1 MHSHSNRKRDH
12 IDICLGPDIEHASS
26 SGFDAFQFLHVALP
40 EIDFEDIELQVNFLG
55 HDISAPLFISGMTGG
70 INDAVNINGELAELC
85 SDMNIPFVLGSQ
97 RSMLHDLAS
106 DESFTIARKR
116 APNGLISANIG
127 ATEIAYE
134 DHHDGILSIIDRI
147 EANFLTIHANP
158 LQELFQPEGNTRFS
172 GVLRGIERIRERTDI
187 PIIVK
192 EVGSG
197 ISLDI
202 AKKLHDIG
210 VDAIDVAGKGGTSW
224 SAVEMKRNQSEF
236 SEYFREW
243 GMPTSYCLLSL
254 REYCGKVGMSMM
266 SSGGIRNTH
275 DIAMSIAMGAKSV
288 GMARPILLEY
298 HENGV
303 QAVQALLED
312 HMKNLKRIMFLTG
325 SKNCNQLSN
334 AMFRKV

>member
-12 IDICLGPDIEHASS
+12 IDICLGPDIEHNSS
-26 SGFDAFQFLHVALP
+26 SGFDAYQFLHVALP
-40 EIDFEDIELQVNFLG
+40 EINFEEIELQVSFLG
-55 HDISAPLFISGMTGG
+55 HNISAPLFISGMTGG

-85 SDMNIPFVLGSQ
+85 SDLNIPFVLGSQ

-106 DESFTIARKR
+106 DESFTIARRR

-127 ATEIAYE
+127 ATEIACI
-134 DHHDGILSIIDRI
+134 DHHMEILSIIDRI
-147 EANFLTIHANP
+147 NANFLTVHANP

-172 GVLRGIERIRERTDI
+172 GVLQGIEEIRKRIDI

-197 ISLDI
+197 ISLEM

-254 REYCGKVGMSMM
+254 REYCSKVGMSIL
-266 SSGGIRNTH
+266 SSGGIRSTH

-288 GMARPILLEY
+288 GMARPILLAY
-298 HENGV
+298 HEDGIH
-303 QAVQALLED
+303 AVQTLLED

-325 SKNCNQLSN
+325 SNDCNQLSN
-334 AMFRKV
+334 AMFRKI

>member
-26 SGFDAFQFLHVALP
+26 SGFDGYQFIHVALP
-40 EIDFEDIELQVNFLG
+40 EIDFEDIDLQVNFLG

-97 RSMLHDLAS
+97 RSMLNDLAS
-106 DESFTIARKR
+106 DESYTIARKR

-127 ATEIAYE
+127 ATEIACRE
-134 DHHDGILSIIDRI
+134 HHAGILSIIDRI
-147 EANFLTIHANP
+147 DANFLTVHANP

-172 GVLRGIERIRERTDI
+172 GVLRGIEQIRGRIDI

-197 ISLDI
+197 ISLEL

-254 REYCGKVGMSMM
+254 REYCGKVGMSIM

-275 DIAMSIAMGAKSV
+275 DIGMSIAMGAISV
-288 GMARPILLEY
+288 GMARPILLAY
-298 HENGV
+298 HENGI
-303 QAVQALLED
+303 QAVQALLEE

-325 SKNCNQLSN
+325 SKNCYQLSH
-334 AMFRKV
+334 AMFRNI

>member
-26 SGFDAFQFLHVALP
+26 SGFDAYQFLHVALP
-40 EIDFEDIELQVNFLG
+40 ELDFEDIDLQVDFLS

-97 RSMLHDLAS
+97 RSMLHDLSS
-106 DESFTIARKR
+106 DESFTIARRR

-127 ATEIAYE
+127 ATEIACE
-134 DHHDGILSIIDRI
+134 DHHDGILAIIDRI

-172 GVLRGIERIRERTDI
+172 GVLRGIERIRERINI

-197 ISLDI
+197 ISVDI
-202 AKKLHDIG
+202 AMKLHDIG
-210 VDAIDVAGKGGTSW
+210 VDSIDVAGKGGTSW

-236 SEYFREW
+236 SE
-243 GMPTSYCLLSL
+243 
-254 REYCGKVGMSMM
+254 
-266 SSGGIRNTH
+266 
-275 DIAMSIAMGAKSV
+275 
-288 GMARPILLEY
+288 
-298 HENGV
+298 
-303 QAVQALLED
+303 
-312 HMKNLKRIMFLTG
+312 
-325 SKNCNQLSN
+325 
-334 AMFRKV
+334 